1 MIKYR
6 QTLANTCI
14 HIYTYT
20 KKRKEGRKKEEE
32 RTGLCPAS
40 FLYTIENKIKIKKNA
55 P

>member
-1 MIKYR
+1 MHAY
-6 QTLANTCI
+6 I
-14 HIYTYT
+14 HIH
-20 KKRKEGRKKEEE
+20 KEKEGRKKEEE